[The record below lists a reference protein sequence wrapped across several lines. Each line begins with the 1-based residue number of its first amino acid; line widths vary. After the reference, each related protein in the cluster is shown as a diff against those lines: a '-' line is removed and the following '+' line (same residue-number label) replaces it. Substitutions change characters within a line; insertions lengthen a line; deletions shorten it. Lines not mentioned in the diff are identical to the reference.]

1 MLPTGEVV
9 VSENPPELLLTTGE
23 VRAVAGCQIGS
34 AALTACAQ
42 TVKLRGKAV
51 YFIRLSSKGV
61 SDKTVEQARREPPPR
76 LRAARAY
83 ASRVLSLQDIAC
95 GELAGSALDAFRTLM
110 NDLYLPILREQDQA
124 WGVAPEDAA
133 GDFLQGSARLV
144 SVLGE
149 AANSLLGGVELRKCD
164 KRFGGDTEEPTPA
177 LCSKLAADSEALQHF
192 DAVLADW
199 CTQTDRLIQDSD
211 NARREPDDAGPNTE
225 LSFWRD
231 RMAKLNSVLEQ
242 LKGRG
247 ARLVLETCIVAN
259 SPSVSTW
266 RAVEGRH
273 VLPLQLTSLLCL
285 QLTRAHPLPAE

>member
-1 MLPTGEVV
+1 MVE
-9 VSENPPELLLTTGE
+9 SCHWLTP
-23 VRAVAGCQIGS
+23 
-34 AALTACAQ
+34 
-42 TVKLRGKAV
+42 LR
-51 YFIRLSSKGV
+51 S
-61 SDKTVEQARREPPPR
+61 
-76 LRAARAY
+76 
-83 ASRVLSLQDIAC
+83 SLQDIAC

-211 NARREPDDAGPNTE
+211 NVRREPDDAGPNTE

-247 ARLVLETCIVAN
+247 ARLVLETCILAN
-259 SPSVSTW
+259 TPSVSTW
-266 RAVEGRH
+266 RAVEGRR
-273 VLPLQLTSLLCL
+273 VLRLQQTHSRAFDSRGRTLFL
-285 QLTRAHPLPAE
+285 QNDRGHQRDEGQCQVSDNAREVFRAAVQRHPCSHP

>member
-23 VRAVAGCQIGS
+23 VRGVAGCQIGS

-76 LRAARAY
+76 LRAARAH

-211 NARREPDDAGPNTE
+211 NVRREPDDAGPNTE

-259 SPSVSTW
+259 TPSVSTW
-266 RAVEGRH
+266 RAVEGRR
-273 VLPLQLTSLLCL
+273 VLPMRC
-285 QLTRAHPLPAE
+285 

>member
-1 MLPTGEVV
+1 
-9 VSENPPELLLTTGE
+9 
-23 VRAVAGCQIGS
+23 
-34 AALTACAQ
+34 
-42 TVKLRGKAV
+42 
-51 YFIRLSSKGV
+51 
-61 SDKTVEQARREPPPR
+61 
-76 LRAARAY
+76 
-83 ASRVLSLQDIAC
+83 
-95 GELAGSALDAFRTLM
+95 M

-124 WGVAPEDAA
+124 WGAAPEDAA
-133 GDFLQGSARLV
+133 SDFLQGSARLV

-177 LCSKLAADSEALQHF
+177 LCSKLAADNEALQHF

-211 NARREPDDAGPNTE
+211 NARREPDDAGPGTE

-247 ARLVLETCIVAN
+247 ARLVLETCIMANTPAVA
-259 SPSVSTW
+259 TW
-266 RAVEGRH
+266 RGVEGRR
-273 VLPLQLTSLLCL
+273 V
-285 QLTRAHPLPAE
+285 